1 MKGLLIKDMNI
12 MLGNIRA
19 ILPTLGIGVIY
30 VFFTD
35 TKISFGMSF
44 MVMLFGMLA
53 LSTLAYD
60 EENDGMAYLMT
71 LPVSRYQYVL
81 SKYLFLMLFL
91 AVGVAVSLTTFFL
104 SAVIK
109 GVMSHTGSLDVLQR
123 VGFGQQEEY
132 VSCLIVLMV
141 MFLLNMVLLPLRYK
155 FGAAMQQVMTLV
167 VMVSVILLAMALSKL
182 TKTYGIDPDQW
193 LAGLN
198 GPGTAALAL
207 LAVGLCV
214 AGFLVSLGAS
224 AHVLA
229 RKEF

>member
-12 MLGNIRA
+12 MLGNVRV

-30 VFFTD
+30 VFTD
-35 TKISFGMSF
+35 TMVSFGMSF

-53 LSTLAYD
+53 MSTLAYD

-91 AVGVAVSLTTFFL
+91 AVGAAVSLTTFFL

-109 GVMSHTGSLDVLQR
+109 GVMSHTGVLDVLQR
-123 VGFGQQEEY
+123 LGFGRWEEY
-132 VSCLIVLMV
+132 MSCLIVLMV
-141 MFLLNMVLLPLRYK
+141 LFLLYMILVPLRYK
-155 FGAAMQQVMTLV
+155 FGAAMQQVMTLA
-167 VMVSVILLAMALSKL
+167 VMVSVILIAMALSKL

-198 GPGTAALAL
+198 GPGAGALAL
-207 LAVGLCV
+207 LAAGLCV
-214 AGFLVSLGAS
+214 AGFFISLWAS
-224 AHVLA
+224 AHVIA

>member
-30 VFFTD
+30 VFFTN

-91 AVGVAVSLTTFFL
+91 AVGAAVSLATFFL

-109 GVMSHTGSLDVLQR
+109 GVTSHTGSLDVLGR
-123 VGFGQQEEY
+123 IGFGQQEEY

-141 MFLLNMVLLPLRYK
+141 MFLLNMILLPLRYK
-155 FGAAMQQVMTLV
+155 FGAAMQQVMSLV
-167 VMVSVILLAMALSKL
+167 VMVSVILSAMALSEL
-182 TKTYGIDPDQW
+182 TKAYGIDPDQW

-207 LAVGLCV
+207 LAVGLC
-214 AGFLVSLGAS
+214 AAAFLVSLGAS